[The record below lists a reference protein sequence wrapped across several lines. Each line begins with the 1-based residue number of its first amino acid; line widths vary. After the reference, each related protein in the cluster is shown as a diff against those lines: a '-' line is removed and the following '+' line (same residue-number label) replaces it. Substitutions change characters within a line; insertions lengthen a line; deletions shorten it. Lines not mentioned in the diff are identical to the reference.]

1 MSDMDIVEADD
12 ENQFHSNKIENHEL
26 SSQPGGNFMKL

>member
-12 ENQFHSNKIENHEL
+12 ENQFHSNTNESHKLN
-26 SSQPGGNFMKL
+26 SQPGNFVK